1 MSRTQVQPGPERDER
16 DRDPNDSRAS
26 CRVSIQTLYKAL
38 RGPAYYFGFHLG
50 TECPSFPTSDDL
62 QGNCQK
68 SICHITCHDILFWHL
83 GFLRPSCRM
92 SRIFGLGPRSHGCL
106 LFDFII
112 AVQSCEFTE
121 HNRATTRT
129 TLFDRL
135 DLDSSGTDIHLNTP
149 SNNS

>member
-68 SICHITCHDILFWHL
+68 SICHITCHDILFWQL
-83 GFLRPSCRM
+83 GFPRPSCRM
-92 SRIFGLGPRSHGCL
+92 SRIFGLVPHSHGCL

-112 AVQSCEFTE
+112 AVHSLASS
-121 HNRATTRT
+121 RSTTVQQEEQQ
-129 TLFDRL
+129 
-135 DLDSSGTDIHLNTP
+135 HLTAWIWIP
-149 SNNS
+149 LAQISI